1 MAKVI
6 ILSGAGI
13 SAESGISTFRA
24 EDGLWNNHRIEDV
37 CMQGCLNTNR
47 EMTLNFY
54 DDLRISLKDKEAN
67 HAHKMVAKIKDKYP
81 NDITIITQNVDN
93 LFEKAGCE
101 DVIHL
106 HGFLTEIYCE
116 SCGYLVDIGYKK
128 QEDIYKTCPKCRKNK
143 LRPNIVFFHEAA
155 PMYEKLMEEFE
166 DCEVFIVI
174 GTSGYVINTD
184 RFLNPD
190 IKLSIL
196 NNLEPSDAIMD
207 ELYTKALFK
216 PATVAIDEIVE
227 DIQLFFNQLS

>member
-13 SAESGISTFRA
+13 SAESGISTFRS

-54 DDLRISLKDKEAN
+54 DDLRISLKDKEPN

-81 NDITIITQNVDN
+81 NDIAIITQNVDN
-93 LFEKAGCE
+93 LFEKGGCE

-106 HGFLTEIYCE
+106 HGYLTQIYCE
-116 SCGYLVDIGYKK
+116 DCGYLEDIGYQK
-128 QEDIYKTCPKCRKNK
+128 QEDVYKTCPKCGKNK
-143 LRPNIVFFHEAA
+143 LRPNIVFFHEPA
-155 PMYEKLMEEFE
+155 PMYQKLYEEFD
-166 DCEVFIVI
+166 DCEMFVVI

-190 IKLSIL
+190 IKISIL

-216 PATVAIDEIVE
+216 PATEAIDEIVF
-227 DIQLFFNQLS
+227 DIEEFLKGK

>member
-106 HGFLTEIYCE
+106 HGYLTEIYCE
-116 SCGYLVDIGYKK
+116 SCGYLEDIGYKK
-128 QEDIYKTCPKCRKNK
+128 QEEAYSTCPKCGKNK

-155 PMYEKLMEEFE
+155 PMYEKLMEEFD

-216 PATVAIDEIVE
+216 PATVAIDEIVL
-227 DIQLFFNQLS
+227 DIELYLEKNR